1 MESVSSSALLV
12 VIDLLDIERLFRDF
26 VIGSTNSHA
35 FICWDSGFCI
45 YNEFLIKWFLI
56 GKRIREIIE

>member
-35 FICWDSGFCI
+35 FICWDSA
-45 YNEFLIKWFLI
+45 YTMSFL
-56 GKRIREIIE
+56 